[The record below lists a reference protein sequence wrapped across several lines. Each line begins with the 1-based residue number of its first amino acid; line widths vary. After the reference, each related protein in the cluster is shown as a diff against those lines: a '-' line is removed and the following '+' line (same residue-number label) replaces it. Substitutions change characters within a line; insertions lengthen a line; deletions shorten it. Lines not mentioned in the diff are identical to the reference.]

1 MGLGYRTGR
10 YGVSPLG
17 GGADKPGM
25 FCVASLFM
33 FRVLLGG
40 LGAGGGAPPLNN
52 QSLGIKSFFVVR
64 RFLCMILYQREI
76 TLIRPKYIKDA

>member
-25 FCVASLFM
+25 FCVACLFM
-33 FRVLLGG
+33 FRVLFGG

-52 QSLGIKSFFVVR
+52 QSLGIKSFLGHPGFVK
-64 RFLCMILYQREI
+64 IDLYFFSCV
-76 TLIRPKYIKDA
+76 L